1 MQKLRSQCEGAM
13 IRIVVADD
21 HLLVREGICKLLEE
35 AGDLQVVGEADN
47 GKDALKL
54 TRLLNPD
61 VLVLDISMSEMNGLD
76 TLTQVKALELSPRVV
91 MLSMHGDL
99 GLVQQALLQGAS
111 GYVLKQSVAGE
122 LLAAVRAASQGSMY
136 LSSGVSQVFSKSFS
150 STHSENLLDRLSPRE
165 REVVELIVAGH
176 TTRDVADRLHS
187 SVKTVEKQRRDAMR
201 KLEVD
206 NLASLVRIFLQLGF
220 KG

>member
-1 MQKLRSQCEGAM
+1 M

-21 HLLVREGICKLLEE
+21 HHLVRQGICRLLEE
-35 AGDLQVVGEADN
+35 AGDLQVIGEADN
-47 GKDALKL
+47 GQDALRLTKL
-54 TRLLNPD
+54 LHPD
-61 VLVLDISMSEMNGLD
+61 VLILDISMSQLNGLD
-76 TLTQVKALELSPRVV
+76 TLAQVKTIEPGPHVV
-91 MLSMHGDL
+91 MLSMHADL
-99 GLVQQALLQGAS
+99 GMVQQALHQGAL

-122 LLAAVRAASQGSMY
+122 LLAAVRAASCGSVY
-136 LSSGVSQVFSKSFS
+136 LSSGVSQVLSRGFFGNGSQ
-150 STHSENLLDRLSPRE
+150 NLLDRLSPRE

-176 TTRDVADRLHS
+176 STREIADRLRS

-206 NLASLVRIFLQLGF
+206 NLASLVRVCLQLGL